1 MEGLSDGRQSEE
13 SHVCACTCVHGCV
26 CVCVEEQQGIKM
38 PPALQSELPSSGLWP
53 QGSSQPLSYSACLS
67 RQGPG
72 RASVSLGVAPEQQSS
87 GKRGLELLAS
97 QYKTLP
103 TNTENLHE
111 LPE

>member
-1 MEGLSDGRQSEE
+1 MEGSLKNPM
-13 SHVCACTCVHGCV
+13 CVHVRVCMCVCV

-38 PPALQSELPSSGLWP
+38 PPALQSELPSSSVAPGKLSAPLLLCPP
-53 QGSSQPLSYSACLS
+53 QQS
-67 RQGPG
+67 PG

-97 QYKTLP
+97 QYKTLSI
-103 TNTENLHE
+103 NTENLHE